1 MTRNKRTAVEAMH
14 RPKHTKKDTFWI
26 SQWEDHFLLPSI
38 NLEDLCITKNLLLFM
53 HSRGRHHPGRFAPA
67 DFKSVRT
74 GLEVTTLVVP
84 YVHDHTMILDGAD
97 PHSYGRLHD
106 CGSDNA
112 KFDELRAGHGT
123 LAGVGI
129 LVMAIQV
136 SIVRS
141 SLTPV
146 AIR

>member
-1 MTRNKRTAVEAMH
+1 MH

-53 HSRGRHHPGRFAPA
+53 HSRGRHHPGRFATA

-84 YVHDHTMILDGAD
+84 YVHDHIMILDGAD

-112 KFDELRAGHGT
+112 KFAQLRAGQGT

-136 SIVRS
+136 SVVRS

-146 AIR
+146 AIIST